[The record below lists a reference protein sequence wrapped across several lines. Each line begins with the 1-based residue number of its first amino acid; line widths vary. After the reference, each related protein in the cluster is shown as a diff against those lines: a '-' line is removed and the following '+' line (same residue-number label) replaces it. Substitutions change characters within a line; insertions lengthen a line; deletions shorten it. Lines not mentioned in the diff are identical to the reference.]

1 MTHKNHTLPRKGFTL
16 IELLTVIAI
25 IGILAA
31 IIIPTVGAVQTKA
44 AQTKSSSNM
53 RQIAMAYS
61 NFANAGSRTKTI
73 SNGTYAAGGKA
84 ASSVAE
90 WAQVLASNV
99 DLNDA
104 SLWIIDSDEDF
115 TTYSGTV
122 PRVIGSG
129 TGSDFTPDANWTALA
144 SADGI
149 GYVVVVNMS
158 PNAPTSTTPLIWTKG
173 LTTGGEWGTATP
185 WQGKGGHIAFMDGHV
200 EWFDNL
206 TDDDNK
212 LPLGSAAAA
221 GGTTTTSNIADAIK
235 TTTTTSYLPSDGGVS
250 E

>member
-1 MTHKNHTLPRKGFTL
+1 MTYKNHTLPRKGFTL

-31 IIIPTVGAVQTKA
+31 IIIPTVGAVQTRA

-61 NFANAGSRTKTI
+61 NYANAGSRTKVI
-73 SNGTYAAGGKA
+73 STGTYAPGGKA
-84 ASSVAE
+84 ANSVAE

-99 DLNDA
+99 ELNDA

-115 TTYSGTV
+115 GLYTGTV

-129 TGSDFTPDANWTALA
+129 TGTDFLPDTNWTSLA
-144 SADGI
+144 SQDGI
-149 GYVVVVNMS
+149 GYIVVVNMS
-158 PNAPTSTTPLIWTKG
+158 PNAPTSTTPLLWTKG
-173 LTTGGEWGTATP
+173 LTTGGEWGTNTP
-185 WQGKGGHIAFMDGHV
+185 WQGKGGHISFMDGHV
-200 EWFDNL
+200 EWFTNL

-235 TTTTTSYLPSDGGVS
+235 TTTNTSYLPSDGGVK
-250 E
+250 